1 MGRIFSELVGNEII
15 VTRYESNGFVIPDRL
30 SQDKINIVNSVMSSN
45 IDSDDSMSC
54 VGDDS
59 LAVSRRDFIFK
70 LLSMSDSCIERYSEY
85 CKNLY
90 SYDDMSRGITLCE
103 VAYLIYYVGGVSRT
117 LDWSSINPGNSF
129 KVCVLQELDN
139 SRKVINEKLAMY
151 KNRLDMDSY
160 IKSMRTGARYI
171 PLPLYCAF
179 VDFMNNGDV
188 DIVTDESFFFKKLS
202 KSELDRLF

>member
-85 CKNLY
+85 CKDLY

-117 LDWSSINPGNSF
+117 LDWGSINPGKSF